1 MDCKM
6 YLSEPF
12 IYLNLVG
19 TLDIKIFAVEMK
31 VI

>member
-12 IYLNLVG
+12 IYLSLAG
-19 TLDIKIFAVEMK
+19 RLDIEIFAVEMK
-31 VI
+31 VV

>member
-19 TLDIKIFAVEMK
+19 TLDIEIFAMK